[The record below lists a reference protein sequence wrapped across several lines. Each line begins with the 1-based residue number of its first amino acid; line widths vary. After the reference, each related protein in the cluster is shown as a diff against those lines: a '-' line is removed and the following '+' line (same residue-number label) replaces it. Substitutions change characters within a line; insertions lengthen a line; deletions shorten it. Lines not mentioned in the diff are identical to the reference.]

1 MCDFTHQSRL
11 NIKKVK
17 NNPTNEKL
25 SYLLIQFT
33 RRGKDIPFVVNSS
46 R

>member
-1 MCDFTHQSRL
+1 ML
-11 NIKKVK
+11 KKVK
-17 NNPTNEKL
+17 NDPTNEKL
-25 SYLLIQFT
+25 SYFLIQFT